1 MKYLYLL
8 LLFPALLHSQISI
21 KGVVKDAETQKALPF
36 ASISVEGEKTFADVD
51 GKFEVSIPEKE
62 LVTISYIGR
71 HAAIFSGDDPAYY
84 YQIYL
89 KKVNPQPQHLNRA
102 DEIIS
107 NVLKHFD
114 DNDPREKLSTFDFK
128 AYRKIIV
135 TADPNAIPTKIDTVV
150 SRRFFG
156 GSRIKIDSSNYV
168 FRKFVENQHLFA
180 TEKVS
185 HYQFDGDNFKETI
198 IAAKMAGFAEPVYE
212 IVGFNLQSV
221 SLYEPTYE
229 LFGTKYRSP
238 LSNGRHRS
246 YKYQLLDTVNIE
258 GRPTFV
264 IHFKNF
270 RIARKAGLE
279 GLLFIDSQN
288 YGIAKAVMRVRGVLN
303 IAGIHTFQ
311 FDADNNIWFPSGQ
324 SFKIR
329 KGNNDE
335 DINILV
341 GKIIFDGLSDDEISR
356 SRQPSDEAYLLAET
370 QISEVRTNQPVKI
383 KNNFIAVE
391 IKDSAIGDNGPIWAK
406 FKTDSIDKRE
416 LNTYRAL
423 DSIVARKNIV
433 GKLFFGRKIIN
444 GYVPFGP
451 FDFDLRYLL
460 SYNNYEGFRIGLGG
474 ITNDKLSE
482 KYRIES
488 YTAYGTKDGEFKY
501 NLGAMARI
509 GKFSDTWIGAS
520 HTNDVKEIASTTFII
535 DPRIFK
541 IYDPRPINIST
552 FYNHVTNMAYIRT
565 KIIPKTESIW
575 QLSHSQID
583 PLFNYRFMSDDKLYR
598 FFHLTSAVVSVQW
611 NPFSDFMQ
619 TPKGRVETAKRFPK
633 FTFQFSQTIPGLTE
647 NDLIFGKIDVRAEFE
662 KKFLNGERSGILIEA
677 GYAYGDAPLTH
688 LYNTS
693 PNNLTKDRLLQRITL
708 SGKNSFETM
717 YFNEF
722 FSSRYALMQLKH
734 GLKRTEITRHIKPAI
749 VLVTRMAW
757 GAMDNPGDHFGIEFK
772 TLEDGY
778 FESGV
783 EINQIFS
790 GFGISGFYRYGP
802 NQLSRLE
809 DNLAVKLSFVLNLGF

>member
-1 MKYLYLL
+1 
-8 LLFPALLHSQISI
+8 
-21 KGVVKDAETQKALPF
+21 
-36 ASISVEGEKTFADVD
+36 
-51 GKFEVSIPEKE
+51 
-62 LVTISYIGR
+62 
-71 HAAIFSGDDPAYY
+71 
-84 YQIYL
+84 
-89 KKVNPQPQHLNRA
+89 
-102 DEIIS
+102 
-107 NVLKHFD
+107 
-114 DNDPREKLSTFDFK
+114 
-128 AYRKIIV
+128 
-135 TADPNAIPTKIDTVV
+135 
-150 SRRFFG
+150 
-156 GSRIKIDSSNYV
+156 
-168 FRKFVENQHLFA
+168 
-180 TEKVS
+180 
-185 HYQFDGDNFKETI
+185 
-198 IAAKMAGFAEPVYE
+198 MAGFAEPVYE

-311 FDADNNIWFPSGQ
+311 FDADNNIWFASGQ

-662 KKFLNGERSGILIEA
+662 KKFLNGERS
-677 GYAYGDAPLTH
+677 
-688 LYNTS
+688 
-693 PNNLTKDRLLQRITL
+693 
-708 SGKNSFETM
+708 
-717 YFNEF
+717 
-722 FSSRYALMQLKH
+722 
-734 GLKRTEITRHIKPAI
+734 
-749 VLVTRMAW
+749 
-757 GAMDNPGDHFGIEFK
+757 
-772 TLEDGY
+772 
-778 FESGV
+778 
-783 EINQIFS
+783 
-790 GFGISGFYRYGP
+790 
-802 NQLSRLE
+802 
-809 DNLAVKLSFVLNLGF
+809 